1 MRYIYNKTVSINTR
15 KPFADGNIGE
25 EGHRWMCVIQILK
38 STDHMAERAVVGGN
52 GRVFKDR
59 AQRSVHGVP
68 EED

>member
-1 MRYIYNKTVSINTR
+1 
-15 KPFADGNIGE
+15 
-25 EGHRWMCVIQILK
+25 
-38 STDHMAERAVVGGN
+38 MAERAVVGGN